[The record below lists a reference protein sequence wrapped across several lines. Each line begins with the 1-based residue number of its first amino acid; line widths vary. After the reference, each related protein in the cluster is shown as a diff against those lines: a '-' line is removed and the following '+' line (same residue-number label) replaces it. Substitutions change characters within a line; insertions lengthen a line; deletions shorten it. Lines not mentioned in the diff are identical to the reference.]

1 MTIYFDLS
9 AAVHHRAG
17 LGRYAE
23 SLARALVPL
32 LGERLGFF
40 YNAED
45 GIQPISGLA
54 QFSTRTVSLGYKPW
68 RMLIWLGQ
76 LGRVPFNRLLPG
88 AELYHATEHLLMPL
102 RRTPTVLTVHDLIFR
117 RYPAHHKPLNRWY
130 LNLTMPLYCRRATR
144 IITVSEQTKRDV
156 IEAYGVPGEKITVI
170 YEAASPNFA
179 PQPPE
184 VSAAARARYNLP
196 PRYLLSVGTIEPR
209 KNLGRVL
216 SAFEYLHGEGLVDA
230 FVIVGKKGWLYDD
243 FFSQLEHSPVKH
255 AVIFPG
261 WVADEDLPAVYA
273 GAAAVAF
280 PSEFEGFGLPALEG
294 MACGAPV
301 VCSNSSSLP
310 EITGDAALTV
320 EPTDTE
326 AITAALR
333 RVLAEPGLAD
343 ELRRRG
349 LAQAARFS
357 WERAAAE
364 TMRVYQA
371 AMTAASGARGGRR

>member
-9 AAVHHRAG
+9 AAVHQRAG

-23 SLARALVPL
+23 SLACALVPL

-40 YNAED
+40 YNTEE
-45 GIQPISGLA
+45 GVRPISGLEA
-54 QFSTRTVSLGYKPW
+54 FPTHTVSLGYKPW
-68 RMLIWLGQ
+68 RMAVWLGQ
-76 LGRVPFNRLLPG
+76 LAHVPFNRLVPG
-88 AELYHATEHLLMPL
+88 AELYHATEHLLMHL

-130 LNLTMPLYCRRATR
+130 LNLTMPLYCHRATH
-144 IITVSEQTKRDV
+144 IIAVSEQTKRDV
-156 IEAYGVPGEKITVI
+156 MEAYEVASGKITVI

-179 PQPPE
+179 PQSVE
-184 VSAAARARYNLP
+184 AVAAARARYKLP
-196 PRYLLSVGTIEPR
+196 ERYILSVGTIEPR

-216 SAFEYLHGEGLVDA
+216 TAFERLHGEGLADA

-243 FFSQLEHSPVKH
+243 FFAQLEGSPVKH

-261 WVADEDLPAVYA
+261 WVSDEDLPAVYA
-273 GAAAVAF
+273 GSAAVAF
-280 PSEFEGFGLPALEG
+280 PSDFEGFGLPVLEG

-301 VCSNSSSLP
+301 LCSNTSSLP
-310 EITGDAALTV
+310 EIAGGAALQV
-320 EPTDTE
+320 DPADTA
-326 AITAALR
+326 AITDGLR
-333 RVLAEPGLAD
+333 RILSAPALVT

-364 TMRVYQA
+364 TVQVYERVTRT
-371 AMTAASGARGGRR
+371 TA

>member
-9 AAVHHRAG
+9 AAVHRRAG
-17 LGRYAE
+17 LGRYSE

-32 LGERLGFF
+32 LGDRLGFF
-40 YNAED
+40 YNAEE
-45 GIQPISGLA
+45 GIQPVPGLER
-54 QFSTRTVSLGYKPW
+54 FPTRTVSLGYKPW
-68 RMLIWLGQ
+68 RMAVWLGQ
-76 LGRVPFNRLLPG
+76 LAHTPFNRLLPG
-88 AELYHATEHLLMPL
+88 VELYHASEHLLMHL

-130 LNLTMPLYCRRATR
+130 LNLTMPLYCHRTTH
-144 IITVSEQTKRDV
+144 IIAVSEQTKRDV
-156 IEAYGVPGEKITVI
+156 MEAYGVPGEKITVI

-184 VSAAARARYNLP
+184 VIAAARARYNLP
-196 PRYLLSVGTIEPR
+196 QRYMLSVGTIEPR
-209 KNLGRVL
+209 KNLGRL
-216 SAFEYLHGEGLVDA
+216 LNALERLHGEGLVDA

-243 FFSQLEHSPVKH
+243 FFAQLDHSPVKH

-261 WVADEDLPAVYA
+261 WVSDEDLPAVYA
-273 GAAAVAF
+273 GSAAVAF
-280 PSEFEGFGLPALEG
+280 PSEFEGFGLPVLEG

-301 VCSNSSSLP
+301 VCSNTSSLP
-310 EITGDAALTV
+310 EIAGDAALLV
-320 EPTDTE
+320 DPADTG

-333 RVLAEPGLAD
+333 RALCEPETVA

-357 WERAAAE
+357 WERTAAE
-364 TMRVYQA
+364 TVQVYERLIPR
-371 AMTAASGARGGRR
+371 ARP